1 MTSIPID
8 RVLPGESPRLGGED
22 EQHVFRLA
30 AAEGPLPPILV
41 DQKTMRVV
49 DGAHRLRAALLNGR
63 RTIDVQFFDGSR
75 EDAFLRA
82 VEANIEQGLP
92 LTRADRI
99 AAALRIL
106 KSHPEMSDRA
116 VAKSTGIGTRAV
128 ATLRRSSGSVSESGS
143 RIGRDGKVRPL
154 SGAQGRLR
162 VAEFIRQNPDASLR
176 QVARA
181 AGVSPATALDV
192 RRRLAR
198 GEDPVPTSGGAGDCG
213 KKNAKDAPATERPAP
228 AGAPSKAALD
238 KLMRDPSLR
247 QNELGRRLL
256 RLLKEHE
263 MVAKELSDI
272 AAWAPT
278 HCIHMMVELSR
289 HNSQVWDDF
298 AQDLKQRSWA
308 VKID

>member
-1 MTSIPID
+1 
-8 RVLPGESPRLGGED
+8 
-22 EQHVFRLA
+22 
-30 AAEGPLPPILV
+30 
-41 DQKTMRVV
+41 MRVV
-49 DGAHRLRAALLNGR
+49 DGAHRLKAALLNGR
-63 RTIDVQFFDGSR
+63 RTIDVQFFDGSS

-82 VEANIEQGLP
+82 VEANIEHGLP

-128 ATLRRSSGSVSESGS
+128 ATLRRSSGSACESGS

-154 SGAQGRLR
+154 SGAKGRLR

-176 QVARA
+176 QMARA

-198 GEDPVPTSGGAGDCG
+198 GEEPVPTSGGAGDCR
-213 KKNAKDAPATERPAP
+213 KKNVKDAPAAERPAP
-228 AGAPSKAALD
+228 AGPPSKAALD

-247 QNELGRRLL
+247 QSELGRRLL

-308 VKID
+308 VKLD